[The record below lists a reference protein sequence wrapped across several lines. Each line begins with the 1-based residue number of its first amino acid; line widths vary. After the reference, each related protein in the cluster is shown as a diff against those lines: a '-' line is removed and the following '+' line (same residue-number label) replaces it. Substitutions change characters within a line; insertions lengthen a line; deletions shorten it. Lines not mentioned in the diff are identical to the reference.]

1 MPAILRQQVPWK
13 QIEGRIAGF
22 AVEYLDPEKGFYRYI
37 LVAVEGAGSPVVA
50 VDLGTECGD
59 EGVRRPFV
67 GANVEVLDLLADD
80 PGGHRVDVEAFDVA
94 ANAVCLDQWRTTTD
108 ERVDDPQAGKV
119 IRLEKGLFQVVVAE
133 FREDET
139 TKQGS
144 RTAGEPLVN
153 TGASAIKCW

>member
-1 MPAILRQQVPWK
+1 MSGLSGGRGSALRCAPS
-13 QIEGRIAGF
+13 
-22 AVEYLDPEKGFYRYI
+22 DPT
-37 LVAVEGAGSPVVA
+37 A

-94 ANAVCLDQWRTTTD
+94 ANAVCLDQWRATTD

-119 IRLEKGLFQVVVAE
+119 IRLKKGLFQRFDVSLIAQMAL
-133 FREDET
+133 RE
-139 TKQGS
+139 KQIQQNYRPIIGVHKWFA
-144 RTAGEPLVN
+144 RRPGT
-153 TGASAIKCW
+153 